1 MSDKEDIRQSGQSV
15 TRLVR
20 AGLNGAGAIALLM
33 FMSAS
38 LVADDAD
45 KSKLLEKLLDTKS
58 IKVLV
63 ADNGPVP
70 FKLRESERIYRDCSG
85 CKCGCGP

>member
-1 MSDKEDIRQSGQSV
+1 MSDKEDIRQSRQSV

-20 AGLNGAGAIALLM
+20 AGLNGAGAIVLLT

-45 KSKLLEKLLDTKS
+45 KSKLLDTKS
-58 IKVLV
+58 IKVLL
-63 ADNGPVP
+63 ANDGPVP
-70 FKLRESERIYRDCSG
+70 FKLRESERIYFDCTG